1 MAAALWATML
11 LARVMAAMFL
21 SMMVNSLRLLVRTL
35 WSNNIKDTIF
45 KDISSKK
52 KLYLKIII
60 INKKHSKSIGFTSY
74 IKETKIFFLL
84 NPTLNLLDLNIS
96 T

>member
-21 SMMVNSLRLLVRTL
+21 SMMVNSLRLLVRTQGGRTL
-35 WSNNIKDTIF
+35 KTLSLKIF
-45 KDISSKK
+45 PVQK

-60 INKKHSKSIGFTSY
+60 INKKHSKNIGFTLY
-74 IKETKIFFLL
+74 IKETKIFLLL